1 MFSTKLENYY
11 RSGHSG
17 IFVVSHEEKNIARDV
32 RHMTE
37 KVTAE
42 LGDEVT
48 FSCWSIA
55 SGITGAHVNADC
67 RDPMA
72 VFEYMGTEEVSNS
85 VFVLHD
91 FHILLEDRNP
101 VLYRVMK
108 ESFDSMK
115 ARGVCAIMGGCKYT
129 VPEELSK
136 HIVRLD
142 YALPV
147 ASDIISIM
155 DNVNHGD
162 IVPRPEGLEL
172 DEVVDACL
180 GMTSDEIENAIAL
193 SIKADGRIEPKT
205 LANEKAEAVKA
216 CGFLEVIQATKT
228 LDDIGGMD
236 EAKSWIQRR
245 ARAFTPEA
253 KAFGLPAPKGWLI
266 LGPPGTGKSLMS
278 EIVSTVLNVPLIRWD
293 IGSCF
298 GSLVG
303 QSEQNVAHVFTV
315 LKAFGRCVVWLDEIE
330 KALSGSQSSS
340 NTDGGTSA
348 RVFGKILT
356 FMQENEG
363 VFFSA
368 TANAVSQLPPEL
380 LRKGRFDEIFFVD
393 LPTKEDRKNIWKI
406 HLKKHARVEQPDA
419 TLSMLATDSD
429 GFTGAEIEQA
439 VIDAMY
445 TAFDCDSPLSP
456 DHLITAIKESVP
468 VSRTMG
474 TQIDSLREWAK
485 DRCRMASRKQETKG
499 KKNVRKIS

>member
-1 MFSTKLENYY
+1 MFSIKLENYY

-17 IFVVSHEEKNIARDV
+17 IFIVSHEEKNILRDIKL
-32 RHMTE
+32 MTE
-37 KVTAE
+37 RVSADIGE
-42 LGDEVT
+42 EVS
-48 FSCWSIA
+48 FSFWSVA
-55 SGITGAHVNADC
+55 SGLNGAHTIEDVK
-67 RDPMA
+67 DPIA
-72 VFEYMGTEEVSNS
+72 VFEYMRNQDITNA
-85 VFVLHD
+85 VFVLTD
-91 FHILLEDRNP
+91 FHMFLDDRNP
-101 VLYRVMK
+101 VLFRIAKEALDAMK
-108 ESFDSMK
+108 M
-115 ARGVCAIMGGCKYT
+115 RGVCVIMTGCKYN

-142 YALPV
+142 YSLPNRD
-147 ASDIISIM
+147 DIVSIM
-155 DNVNHGD
+155 DAINQG
-162 IVPRPEGLEL
+162 IAPRPEGLAL
-172 DEVVDACL
+172 DSVIDACL
-180 GMTSDEIENAIAL
+180 GMTSAEIENAIAL
-193 SIKADGRIEPKT
+193 SIRANNAIDASV
-205 LANEKAEAVKA
+205 LAAEKAEAIKS
-216 CGFLEVIQATKT
+216 CGFLEVITATKS

-245 ARAFTPEA
+245 AKAFTPAA
-253 KAFGLPAPKGWLI
+253 KSFGLPAPKGWLI

-368 TANAVSQLPPEL
+368 TANAVNQLPPEL

-393 LPTKEDRKNIWKI
+393 LPGSDDRKRIWNI
-406 HLKKHARVEQPDA
+406 HLNKHAHIEETAKVIDM
-419 TLSMLATDSD
+419 LSSESE

-445 TAFDCDSPLSP
+445 TAFDCDSAVSP
-456 DHLITAIKESVP
+456 DHLIAATQDSVP

-474 TQIDSLREWAK
+474 TQIEQLREWAST
-485 DRCRMASRKQETKG
+485 RCRMASVKQTKKESHG
-499 KKNVRKIS
+499 TRKIK